1 MILTAMDPENC
12 QDNGMSLLEI
22 LNIEPFLRILQIYSK
37 FVLHKTLIV
46 LYTKH

>member
-1 MILTAMDPENC
+1 MILTAMDSENC

-22 LNIEPFLRILQIYSK
+22 LNMEPFLRVLQIYSK
-37 FVLHKTLIV
+37 FVLYQTFIV